1 MPQLDAPSALRA
13 RYNNVRG
20 AVDPVIT
27 FLIALL
33 VALLRAQ
40 TTKQQ
45 ALALKKLVE
54 QA

>member
-33 VALLRAQ
+33 VAQ